1 MKLLKALCWILLA
14 LTLLAVVVMVVRPSL
29 ATQAGAAQTGFLLLF
44 VILHAWL
51 GYTARGMAAF
61 VVIAGVVSFTLEAIS
76 IATGFPFGSYTHHL
90 PGLKPLGVPL
100 VALAGWIMFSW
111 LAWALARLIMRPVAC
126 MASVAPNA
134 LRHPSWQRSFSGA
147 MTLSNDP
154 VGATAHNWYSYD
166 HPTGALGVPLTNY
179 LGWLLTGWLIFQLV
193 ALIEPRFPGRPVT
206 QGRAYWLLPCL
217 FWLSTTAQVFNSL
230 IHPTDG
236 VVVRGGKTIV
246 IADVYES
253 CASAALFTVV
263 FTGITALI
271 RLYSRPP
278 SQCPPNPLS
287 RWRGAAFTLPT
298 CDTVV
303 TLSVSRDFKHHR
315 LETARCGARRVRH
328 APLTMGASP
337 RGDLG
342 LGYVFCCANEG
353 VGR

>member
-29 ATQAGAAQTGFLLLF
+29 AAQAGAAQTGFLLPF

-111 LAWALARLIMRPVAC
+111 LAWALARLIMRPVA
-126 MASVAPNA
+126 SVAVG
-134 LRHPSWQRSFSGA
+134 GA
-147 MTLSNDP
+147 ERFTTPIVATFILGGYDLVYDP

-193 ALIEPRFPGRPVT
+193 ALVEPRFPGRPVT

-278 SQCPPNPLS
+278 QP
-287 RWRGAAFTLPT
+287 
-298 CDTVV
+298 
-303 TLSVSRDFKHHR
+303 VS
-315 LETARCGARRVRH
+315 
-328 APLTMGASP
+328 P
-337 RGDLG
+337 
-342 LGYVFCCANEG
+342 
-353 VGR
+353 

>member
-1 MKLLKALCWILLA
+1 MKLLKALCWVLLA
-14 LTLLAVVVMVVRPSL
+14 LTLLAVAVMVLRPSL
-29 ATQAGAAQTGFLLLF
+29 AAQAQAAQTGFLILF
-44 VILHAWL
+44 VIFHAWL

-61 VVIAGVVSFTLEAIS
+61 VVIAGVVAFTLEAIS

-111 LAWALARLIMRPVAC
+111 LAWALARLIMRPVA
-126 MASVAPNA
+126 ATAVGGAERFTTPIVATFI
-134 LRHPSWQRSFSGA
+134 LGGYD
-147 MTLSNDP
+147 LVYDP

-179 LGWLLTGWLIFQLV
+179 LGWLLTGWVIFQLV
-193 ALIEPRFPGRPVT
+193 ALVEPRFPGGPVT

-217 FWLSTTAQVFNSL
+217 FWLTTTAQVFASL

-278 SQCPPNPLS
+278 QPL
-287 RWRGAAFTLPT
+287 
-298 CDTVV
+298 
-303 TLSVSRDFKHHR
+303 
-315 LETARCGARRVRH
+315 
-328 APLTMGASP
+328 P
-337 RGDLG
+337 R
-342 LGYVFCCANEG
+342 
-353 VGR
+353 

>member
-29 ATQAGAAQTGFLLLF
+29 ATQAGAAQTGLLLLF

-61 VVIAGVVSFTLEAIS
+61 VVIAGVVAFTLEAIS

-111 LAWALARLIMRPVAC
+111 LAWALARLIMRPVA
-126 MASVAPNA
+126 SVAVG
-134 LRHPSWQRSFSGA
+134 GA
-147 MTLSNDP
+147 ERFTTPIVATFILGGYDLVNDP
-154 VGATAHNWYSYD
+154 IGATAHNWYSYD

-179 LGWLLTGWLIFQLV
+179 LGWLLTGWVIFQLV
-193 ALIEPRFPGRPVT
+193 ALVEPRFPGRPVT

-217 FWLSTTAQVFNSL
+217 FWLSTTTQVFNSL

-236 VVVRGGKTIV
+236 VVVRGGKAIV

-278 SQCPPNPLS
+278 QP
-287 RWRGAAFTLPT
+287 
-298 CDTVV
+298 
-303 TLSVSRDFKHHR
+303 VSR
-315 LETARCGARRVRH
+315 
-328 APLTMGASP
+328 
-337 RGDLG
+337 
-342 LGYVFCCANEG
+342 
-353 VGR
+353 

>member
-14 LTLLAVVVMVVRPSL
+14 LTLLAVLVMVLRPSL
-29 ATQAGAAQTGFLLLF
+29 ATQAGAAQTGLLLLF

-61 VVIAGVVSFTLEAIS
+61 VVIAGVVAFTLEAIS

-111 LAWALARLIMRPVAC
+111 LAWALARLIMRPVA
-126 MASVAPNA
+126 AVAVG
-134 LRHPSWQRSFSGA
+134 GA
-147 MTLSNDP
+147 ERLTTPIVATFILGGYDLVNDP
-154 VGATAHNWYSYD
+154 IGATAHNWYSYD
-166 HPTGALGVPLTNY
+166 NPTGALGVPLTNY
-179 LGWLLTGWLIFQLV
+179 LGWLLTGWVIFQLV

-206 QGRAYWLLPCL
+206 QSRAYWLLPCL
-217 FWLSTTAQVFNSL
+217 FWLSTTAQVFDSL

-271 RLYSRPP
+271 RVYSRP
-278 SQCPPNPLS
+278 SQP
-287 RWRGAAFTLPT
+287 
-298 CDTVV
+298 V
-303 TLSVSRDFKHHR
+303 
-315 LETARCGARRVRH
+315 
-328 APLTMGASP
+328 P
-337 RGDLG
+337 R
-342 LGYVFCCANEG
+342 
-353 VGR
+353 

>member
-29 ATQAGAAQTGFLLLF
+29 ATQAGAAQTGFLLPF

-111 LAWALARLIMRPVAC
+111 LAWALARLIMRPVAGK
-126 MASVAPNA
+126 AVGGAERFTTPIVATFI
-134 LRHPSWQRSFSGA
+134 LGGYD
-147 MTLSNDP
+147 LVYDP

-193 ALIEPRFPGRPVT
+193 ALVEPRFPGRPVT

-217 FWLSTTAQVFNSL
+217 FWLSTTAQVFNNL

-278 SQCPPNPLS
+278 QP
-287 RWRGAAFTLPT
+287 
-298 CDTVV
+298 
-303 TLSVSRDFKHHR
+303 VS
-315 LETARCGARRVRH
+315 
-328 APLTMGASP
+328 P
-337 RGDLG
+337 
-342 LGYVFCCANEG
+342 
-353 VGR
+353 